1 MLTSKSLTSMHKI
14 QEITRNIETKEDVR
28 VYEKYLWRMQ
38 N

>member
-1 MLTSKSLTSMHKI
+1 MHKI
-14 QEITRNIETKEDVR
+14 QEITRNIEIKEDVR